1 MFAATRLTRL
11 RHDTSRILSHWILP
25 LGWLA
30 LLTGMFWVGDRSDY
44 HRLFY
49 ILLAAPTLLYV
60 ILQPRL
66 LRPLTG
72 SPLFIAFLAFSSYMM
87 LSLSWSTPRTPP
99 ARCSSAP
106 VHRPPVLLRRHPGA
120 RSSLRLKTATWLAA
134 LGAVISA
141 AATLLQ
147 YYWDANPL
155 RLTGYGA
162 LYNPLLSAHVYGAF
176 TALWLAY
183 WMQSR
188 PILAP
193 LPLISLALLGGLLIA
208 TGSRTPLV
216 GLTAALMWL
225 VLAGDRK
232 KPSSPWHS
240 PWLERY
246 WATSCTRK

>member
-87 LSLSWSTPRTPP
+87 LSLSWSAPRTPP

-183 WMQSR
+183 WMQS
-188 PILAP
+188 AP
-193 LPLISLALLGGLLIA
+193 SWP
-208 TGSRTPLV
+208 PC
-216 GLTAALMWL
+216 
-225 VLAGDRK
+225 
-232 KPSSPWHS
+232 H
-240 PWLERY
+240 
-246 WATSCTRK
+246 

>member
-1 MFAATRLTRL
+1 M
-11 RHDTSRILSHWILP
+11 
-25 LGWLA
+25 
-30 LLTGMFWVGDRSDY
+30 
-44 HRLFY
+44 
-49 ILLAAPTLLYV
+49 
-60 ILQPRL
+60 
-66 LRPLTG
+66 
-72 SPLFIAFLAFSSYMM
+72 
-87 LSLSWSTPRTPP
+87 
-99 ARCSSAP
+99 
-106 VHRPPVLLRRHPGA
+106 
-120 RSSLRLKTATWLAA
+120 
-134 LGAVISA
+134 ISA

-216 GLTAALMWL
+216 GSQRPLCGWSWPET
-225 VLAGDRK
+225 G

>member
-87 LSLSWSTPRTPP
+87 LSLSWSTPENSTGSLLKRP
-99 ARCSSAP
+99 P

-120 RSSLRLKTATWLAA
+120 RSSPPPQDRDLAGCPWRGDLRGSHLAA
-134 LGAVISA
+134 I
-141 AATLLQ
+141 
-147 YYWDANPL
+147 
-155 RLTGYGA
+155 
-162 LYNPLLSAHVYGAF
+162 
-176 TALWLAY
+176 
-183 WMQSR
+183 
-188 PILAP
+188 
-193 LPLISLALLGGLLIA
+193 LLG
-208 TGSRTPLV
+208 RQP
-216 GLTAALMWL
+216 AAPYRLWRSL
-225 VLAGDRK
+225 
-232 KPSSPWHS
+232 
-240 PWLERY
+240 
-246 WATSCTRK
+246 